1 MDTRFLGQPHEW
13 DPRRLYSQTGADW
26 QYRVD
31 FDRLRKERLE
41 KLRASMKTEDLGA
54 LVLFAGANIRYATA
68 SYQGNW
74 KYNINIRYAVVTHT
88 GEPVLFE
95 TAGSD
100 LHCGEIDLPWMEGRI
115 RPAITWQW
123 AEGAVPYMAGRMAE
137 SVVDVLKEQ
146 GVAKEKIGIDNF
158 DMPSL
163 EAFQKTGIKIVNGWP
178 AVSRARVVKTR
189 DEIELLKQASS
200 IGDAAMWKIK
210 YEWLKPGVRE
220 REIEAIFRGEE
231 VADAIRIYYSYQVR
245 QRNLNGDAALPTSM
259 DQLLEG
265 VSSGTKKVQIL
276 RASAARDPLSESGE
290 WKLVRPR
297 SSQLADFQRS
307 VMLFAGNIRPA
318 TNDPQL
324 KQVELLMAPLVLPTN
339 DLPGT
344 GLSSA
349 GDDNSSGPFIGVVTD
364 NKSKSIINY
373 YGIDQHDGWIFTP
386 LFR

>member
-1 MDTRFLGQPHEW
+1 MGSA
-13 DPRRLYSQTGADW
+13 RLYSQTGADW
-26 QYRVD
+26 QHRVD

-123 AEGAVPYMAGRMAE
+123 PKARCRTWPGAWRRACRRIE
-137 SVVDVLKEQ
+137 EQ

-178 AVSRARVVKTR
+178 TVSRAARGQDARR
-189 DEIELLKQASS
+189 D
-200 IGDAAMWKIK
+200 
-210 YEWLKPGVRE
+210 
-220 REIEAIFRGEE
+220 
-231 VADAIRIYYSYQVR
+231 
-245 QRNLNGDAALPTSM
+245 
-259 DQLLEG
+259 
-265 VSSGTKKVQIL
+265 
-276 RASAARDPLSESGE
+276 
-290 WKLVRPR
+290 
-297 SSQLADFQRS
+297 
-307 VMLFAGNIRPA
+307 
-318 TNDPQL
+318 
-324 KQVELLMAPLVLPTN
+324 
-339 DLPGT
+339 
-344 GLSSA
+344 
-349 GDDNSSGPFIGVVTD
+349 
-364 NKSKSIINY
+364 
-373 YGIDQHDGWIFTP
+373 
-386 LFR
+386 